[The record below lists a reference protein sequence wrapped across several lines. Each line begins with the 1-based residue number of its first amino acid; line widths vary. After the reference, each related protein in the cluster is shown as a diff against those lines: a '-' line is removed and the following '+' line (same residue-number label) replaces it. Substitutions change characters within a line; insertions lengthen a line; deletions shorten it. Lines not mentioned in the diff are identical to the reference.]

1 MIPRAMAAKCRLTA
15 KSSSVLLQRIYTTK
29 TKKQMLIALKHTNIY
44 STN

>member
-29 TKKQMLIALKHTNIY
+29 TKKNVDRIKTHKYI
-44 STN
+44 